1 MGLEFLG
8 KALVTSV
15 VFSLVG
21 MAVFI
26 AGFFVLRLMLPM
38 DIKKEIEHDQ
48 NVALGI
54 IIGSFVLGLAFI
66 VGMAIHG

>member
-26 AGFFVLRLMLPM
+26 AGFFVLRFLLPM

-48 NVALGI
+48 NTALGI